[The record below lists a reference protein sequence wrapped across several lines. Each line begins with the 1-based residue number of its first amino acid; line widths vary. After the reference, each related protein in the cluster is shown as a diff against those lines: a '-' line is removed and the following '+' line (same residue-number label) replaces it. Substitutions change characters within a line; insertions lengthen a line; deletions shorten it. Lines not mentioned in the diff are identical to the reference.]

1 MPPSQEPQPVSAP
14 SDSDAP
20 LPSIRI
26 AATPAQIR
34 ERLDTASRRGRL
46 AGYNANPAG
55 GSLFSAS
62 AHGHPFDSLLLARLE
77 GDRLIFRLQ
86 LLRRLPLIFAAI
98 LLFTIWPGVYFMDEL
113 IAQFLP
119 GLWRP
124 WVTYYWYLPL
134 TVLPIPWMWRR
145 TIARSTASAHE
156 HARET
161 IGTIARELG
170 GSVE

>member
-1 MPPSQEPQPVSAP
+1 MSGDGQEPDALGAIYVHRLGWRIHRR
-14 SDSDAP
+14 SDAG
-20 LPSIRI
+20 
-26 AATPAQIR
+26 
-34 ERLDTASRRGRL
+34 RRRSWRAGRVV
-46 AGYNANPAG
+46 
-55 GSLFSAS
+55 
-62 AHGHPFDSLLLARLE
+62 R
-77 GDRLIFRLQ
+77 IFRLQ
-86 LLRRLPLIFAAI
+86 LLRRLPLIFTAI